1 MRMDLDI
8 KEVGKMIYSM
18 VMDYKNGLKV
28 VVIKDNISR
37 EKNMV
42 KDNINGLTELN
53 TLEIGYKII

>member
-1 MRMDLDI
+1 MDLDI